1 MGEPSRSPFPAVTV
15 FLLGQLGALADEA
28 SRIGTMAGEPHRA
41 ATLGEALDRLRHRL
55 PAHVRVV
62 ERLLFVPLR
71 GHGVYDDLLALEE
84 EHGALEHWAAEIHDG
99 GCDAA
104 AVADFARAL
113 RAHIDNER
121 RILRAAA
128 AASRERLSQI
138 PRWRAEELFECTGGP
153 TPAWPGEWLG

>member
-1 MGEPSRSPFPAVTV
+1 MGGPSRSPFPAVTV

-41 ATLGEALDRLRHRL
+41 AT
-55 PAHVRVV
+55 
-62 ERLLFVPLR
+62 
-71 GHGVYDDLLALEE
+71 LEE